1 MKSKKRIIG
10 IAVCVCLLIAALC
23 LFVPIR
29 TKERVTLPAVVIRS
43 GDSQAEHTT
52 LTIDGTWTHTL
63 AAPSRQSFAGK
74 LQVDLLAYTHR
85 ADTWDLDFKVMDDAS
100 GDHLSGGLF
109 YNSGSG
115 LGGDGWL
122 YTSKEH
128 DGYVLVT
135 SRFDEQDDDYIVIAP
150 AETEEE
156 ARHICDALGLPPIDK
171 QA

>member
-29 TKERVTLPAVVIRS
+29 TKERVTLPAVVIHDGNS
-43 GDSQAEHTT
+43 EHTT

>member
-1 MKSKKRIIG
+1 MKSKKFILG
-10 IAVCVCLLIAALC
+10 IAVCVCLLIATLC
-23 LFVPIR
+23 LFMPIK
-29 TKERVTLPAVVIRS
+29 TNASVTLPAVVIHDGNS
-43 GDSQAEHTT
+43 EHTT

-109 YNSGSG
+109 YNSGLG

-150 AETEEE
+150 AETEEA
-156 ARHICDALGLPPIDK
+156 ARQICDALGLPPIDK

>member
-74 LQVDLLAYTHR
+74 LQVDMLEYTHKEG
-85 ADTWDLDFKVMDDAS
+85 TWDLDFQVTDDAS
-100 GDHLSGGLF
+100 GDHLTGGIF
-109 YNSGSG
+109 YNSYSG
-115 LGGDGWL
+115 CEGFSWL
-122 YTSKEH
+122 RTDQDH
-128 DGYVLVT
+128 DYYVLDT
-135 SRFDEQDDDYIVIAP
+135 SRFDAQDDDYIVIAP
-150 AETEEE
+150 ADTEK
-156 ARHICDALGLPPIDK
+156 AAKHICDALGLHYL
-171 QA
+171 QE